1 MTKRLVVLLVLAIVA
16 SAAAPAPASAEGSKL
31 SIGYA
36 YLKSLEEG
44 GGSVPTGGFVSFAPG
59 DDSGIELDFGYHKD
73 DDVNNFTGG
82 LGIRFPLGSG
92 ESVQPFLHVLGAAS
106 HIRFG
111 GESDTD
117 FGGIAGVGADL
128 GVGESLMI
136 RLGADLQVFFDSGD
150 NYKRLRLGIGLTF

>member
-1 MTKRLVVLLVLAIVA
+1 LTKRLVVLLVLAIA
-16 SAAAPAPASAEGSKL
+16 ATAAAPASADGSKL

-92 ESVQPFLHVLGAAS
+92 ESVQPFVHVLGAAS
-106 HIRFG
+106 HVRFSG
-111 GESDTD
+111 QSDTD
-117 FGGIAGVGADL
+117 FGGIAGIGMDL
-128 GVGESLMI
+128 GLGSSSMMI
-136 RLGADLQVFFDSGD
+136 RLGADLQVFFDGGD
-150 NYKRLRLGIGLTF
+150 NYKRLRLGVGLTF